1 MEIFH
6 FSEQPYTEGWDADV
20 DSLRVYMPNK
30 HCDPEIVHTLVNQR
44 LDEWILCDKLGLNI
58 LINEHHASA
67 TSLSPSTTIT
77 AAMLAKVTKNARIL
91 NLGIPIGNRPDPIRV
106 AEEIAY
112 IDCVTGGRYD
122 IGFVKGAPYEILP
135 SNANPVGMMERFWEA
150 HDLILKA
157 LTSHDGPFNWEGEYF
172 HYRQVNIWPRPF
184 QQPRPNVWIPAGSIS
199 SAEEVGRRG
208 HNLAMFL
215 SGPNASKLRDA
226 HYNAAVEAGHPEPT
240 AANYAYLAICGCGE
254 TTQEGYDRANEVLGY
269 LRTTSK
275 VHESLMNPPGYM
287 AVPGNV
293 AWLKKNQVRGRAGNH
308 FPAMKRDGTVI
319 NIGSGRDWTGSTPIP
334 DLIDA
339 NIVFAGTPDEVA
351 EQMAEF
357 SDFSGGVG
365 NIVVMGQGG
374 DLSHEETK
382 ANLTAIGEGVLP
394 KLNAG

>member
-6 FSEQPYTEGWDADV
+6 FSEQPYTHGWDADV
-20 DSLRVYMPNK
+20 ESLRVYMPNSY
-30 HCDPEIVHTLVNQR
+30 CDPKVLHELVNQR

-67 TSLSPSTTIT
+67 TSISPSTTMT
-77 AAMLAKVTKNARIL
+77 AAMLAKITNNVRIL
-91 NLGIPIGNRPDPIRV
+91 NLGIPIANRPDPIRV

-112 IDCVTGGRYD
+112 IDVVTGGRYE

-135 SNANPVGMMERFWEA
+135 SNANPVSMMDRFWEA
-150 HDLILKA
+150 NDLILKA
-157 LTSHDGPFNWEGEYF
+157 LTTHDGPFNWEGEFF

-199 SAEEVGRRG
+199 SAAEIGRRG

-215 SGPNASKLRDA
+215 SGPNARKLREA
-226 HYNAAVEAGHPEPT
+226 HFNAAVEAGHPEPT
-240 AANYAYLAICGCGE
+240 AANYAYMGICASGE
-254 TTQEGYDRANEVLGY
+254 TSAEGHRRANEVLGY

-275 VHESLMNPPGYM
+275 VHDSLMNPPGYM
-287 AVPGNV
+287 NVPGNV
-293 AWLKKNQVRGRAGNH
+293 AWLRKNQTRGRAGNH

-319 NIGSGRDWTGSTPIP
+319 NIGSGRDWTGDTPIP

-339 NIVFAGTPDEVA
+339 NIVFAGTPDEVY

-357 SDFSGGVG
+357 SEFTGGVG
-365 NIVVMGQGG
+365 NIVIMGQGG
-374 DLSHEETK
+374 DLSHEETV
-382 ANLTAIGEGVLP
+382 ASLTAIGEGTLP
-394 KLNAG
+394 KLKAI